1 MSVAGVGARI
11 GAGQT
16 YVPEWTRPGPTCRWS
31 ELRVDREPAR
41 DGALWGSPQPE
52 PLTSGRGRLSP
63 RTLWGAARRQGPG
76 SSPRGSTRLDLDGW
90 LVRFDTDTCPSE
102 RPAAH
107 HRPTDKILALG
118 PPPRWRSSPRPGKT
132 HPLDTSLLMGGTIIW
147 NFHNHFYSAQVEVP
161 GLSARVVFFRYLPD
175 AFGRPIRGRFR
186 KKPIRRYPP
195 SPLRGIN
202 LLGSRYLVWHARSW
216 AGSGAVNQDDNLTNR

>member
-132 HPLDTSLLMGGTIIW
+132 HPLDTSLLMGGT
-147 NFHNHFYSAQVEVP
+147 FGLRQTSRGGVSTMAKVVDATATRPPVAATSATI
-161 GLSARVVFFRYLPD
+161 RVNRVSWV
-175 AFGRPIRGRFR
+175 
-186 KKPIRRYPP
+186 RRRT
-195 SPLRGIN
+195 L
-202 LLGSRYLVWHARSW
+202 
-216 AGSGAVNQDDNLTNR
+216 